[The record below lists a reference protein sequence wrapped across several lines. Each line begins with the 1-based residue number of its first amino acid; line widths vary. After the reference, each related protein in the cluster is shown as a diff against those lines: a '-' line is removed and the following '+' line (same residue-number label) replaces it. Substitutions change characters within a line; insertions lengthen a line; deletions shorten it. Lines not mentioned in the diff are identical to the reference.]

1 MLHLKAE
8 GRAAG
13 IDVELDLSAPAGA
26 CLAIAGPSGAGKTT
40 ALRIAAGLVKPER
53 GFVSCADE
61 IWLDT
66 GRGIDLAPER
76 RRCGYMFQEYAL
88 FPQMRAWQ
96 NVAFGLESIPRA
108 GRRRAA
114 EAQLERFG
122 VLELADARPRE
133 LSGGERQRVALARAL
148 AADPRALL
156 LDEPLSALDTRT
168 RSHAARELAS
178 TFSEL
183 SVPTLLVTHDFEEAA
198 LLGDRVAVIES
209 GRVVQQGSAAE
220 LSARPRSAAVAD
232 LTGAVVLSGSATR
245 RSDGLTAIELD
256 GGGTIFSVDPGSGLT
271 AVSVHPWEIELEPI
285 EHHHSG
291 SAQNRLPAEVT
302 TITPTGGRIR
312 VGLAASQGLTA
323 DVTPRAVES
332 LRLAPGS
339 RVTAVWKAVATRVLS
354 TPDPASS
361 VQPPDDAG
369 PGDPT

>member
-1 MLHLKAE
+1 MLHLSAQ

-13 IDVELDLSAPAGA
+13 IEVELDLSAQAGT

-40 ALRIAAGLVKPER
+40 ALRIVAGLVKPER
-53 GFVSCADE
+53 GFVSCDDE
-61 IWLDT
+61 VWLDT
-66 GRGIDLAPER
+66 TRGIDLAPER

-96 NVAFGLESIPRA
+96 NVAFGLDSVPRSE
-108 GRRRAA
+108 RRQRA

-122 VLELADARPRE
+122 ILELADARPRK

-148 AADPRALL
+148 ATDPRALL

-198 LLGDRVAVIES
+198 LLGNRVAVIES

-245 RSDGLTAIELD
+245 RDDGMTAVELER
-256 GGGTIFSVDPGSGLT
+256 GGTIFSVDPGSGAT

-285 EHHHSG
+285 ENRHAG

-302 TITPTGGRIR
+302 TITPIGGRVR

-323 DVTPRAVES
+323 DVTPKAIES
-332 LRLAPGS
+332 LGLAPGS
-339 RVTAVWKAVATRVLS
+339 RVTAVWKAAATRVVS
-354 TPDPASS
+354 T
-361 VQPPDDAG
+361 AG
-369 PGDPT
+369 DRDPT